1 MEKKF
6 KSACLL
12 FLVICLLA
20 SSFSCKQI
28 NSTSSGESLLDQAG
42 IDSTVRPQ
50 DDFFHYVTGGWIK
63 KTEIPASES
72 SWGAG
77 AILYQNTTQNLKGLL
92 DSCAKLNAAKGTS
105 EQKVGDFYL
114 SAMDSTLI
122 EQKGFS
128 PLQADMQRIAAI
140 QSLRDILQEVAFEYN
155 LGLNPLI
162 NFYAN
167 QDDKNSERVVAHFD
181 QGGLGLPNKDYYTK
195 KDSATVHIRDAYV
208 NYIAKIFTLSG
219 DTQAMAQQEAAS
231 VMKIENSLANASKT
245 PVELRDPEAN
255 YHKIG
260 VTELLKKAPNLSWN
274 ELMDKLGIKQD
285 TVLMGQPGF
294 YISLSSLLQSIPVN
308 DWKNYLRF
316 HFIDNYAPYLD
327 SHFVNA
333 NFEMSKLLSGQ
344 KELQARWKRMAALTD
359 AQLGDALGQLYVKK
373 YFPPQAKQR
382 ILELVNNLQ
391 QAYKERIEHLS
402 WMSDSTKQKA
412 LVKLNAIA
420 KKIGYPDKWK
430 DYSSVE
436 INKDEFIQNL
446 KNTGHFAYM
455 YNVNKIGKPVDRSE
469 WFMTPPTIDAY
480 YNPYTNDINFPAGI
494 LQPPFFYANGDDA
507 LNYGA
512 IGIVI
517 GHEITHGFDDQGRL
531 YDAQGNLKN
540 WWLPADSANFRKKAD
555 LVVQQYNHSVVID
568 TLHINGELTQGE
580 NIADIGGMAIAYQA
594 FKKTDEGKSNEK
606 IDGLTPDQRFF
617 IAYAKLWRSKTRPER
632 LRTQVMTNPHSTP
645 QYRTNNP
652 MADLPAF
659 YTAFDVKPG
668 DKMYMPDSLRA
679 QVW

>member
-12 FLVICLLA
+12 FLVICVIA

-28 NSTSSGESLLDQAG
+28 NSTSTGESLLDQAG

-50 DDFFHYVTGGWIK
+50 DDFFHYVNGGWIK

-114 SAMDSTLI
+114 SAMDSAMI
-122 EQKGFS
+122 QQKGFS
-128 PLQADMQRIAAI
+128 PMQADMQRIAAI
-140 QSLRDILQEVAFEYN
+140 QSLRDVLQEVAFEYN

-162 NFYAN
+162 SFYAN
-167 QDDKNSERVVAHFD
+167 QDDKNSEQVVAHFD

-219 DTQAMAQQEAAS
+219 DAQAIAQQEAAS

-255 YHKIG
+255 YHKIPLS
-260 VTELLKKAPNLSWN
+260 ELLKKAPNLSWN
-274 ELMDKLGIKQD
+274 ELMGKLGIKQD

-294 YISLSSLLQSIPVN
+294 YISLSGLLQSIPVN

-316 HFIDNYAPYLD
+316 HFIDSYAPYLD

-333 NFEMSKLLSGQ
+333 NFEMNKLLSGQ
-344 KELQARWKRMAALTD
+344 KELQPRWKRMSALTD
-359 AQLGDALGQLYVKK
+359 GQLGDALGQLYVKK
-373 YFPPQAKQR
+373 YFPPEAKQR
-382 ILELVNNLQ
+382 ILDLVNNLQ

-446 KNTGHFAYM
+446 KNTGHFAYL

-540 WWLPADSANFRKKAD
+540 WWLPADSANFRRKAD
-555 LVVQQYNHSVVID
+555 LVVQQYNHSIVID

-617 IAYAKLWRSKTRPER
+617 IAFAKLWRSKTRPER

-659 YTAFDVKPG
+659 YTAFNVKAG